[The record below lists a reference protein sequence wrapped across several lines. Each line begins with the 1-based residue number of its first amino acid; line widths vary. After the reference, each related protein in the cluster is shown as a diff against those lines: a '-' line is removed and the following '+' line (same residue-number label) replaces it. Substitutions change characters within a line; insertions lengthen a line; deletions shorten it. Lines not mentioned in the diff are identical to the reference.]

1 MANNQTN
8 GNSRAE
14 KRQLKL
20 EAQRKQQLEAEKI
33 TALENACFLT
43 LKSPLSNIFETGGN
57 RYYLK
62 DNKSLYSF
70 WKTYCGK
77 HYFTYDN
84 LWIALS
90 DRDRIFY
97 TTDENISNILR
108 TFIDESKAK
117 DKAEAEANARA
128 GIPENV

>member
-1 MANNQTN
+1 MAQNQNNR
-8 GNSRAE
+8 NSRAQ
-14 KRQLKL
+14 KRQEKL
-20 EAQRKQQLEAEKI
+20 ETERKQQLEAERI
-33 TALENACFLT
+33 TALENASFFT
-43 LKSPLSNIFETGGN
+43 LKSPRSNIFETRGH

-70 WKTYCGK
+70 RDTYCGK

-84 LWIALS
+84 PWIAMS
-90 DRDRIFY
+90 DRDRTFY

-117 DKAEAEANARA
+117 
-128 GIPENV
+128 